1 MQRYPE
7 LTFTVGMPNMVPDQL
22 SEVELLKIYAEF
34 QWVQMGH
41 ALDCP
46 SHLLTSEEGER
57 LYASV
62 IQVESRFGGGGSISQ
77 FQEGDQVHARGTVQ
91 FHAKHFVEGWTLF
104 DKKEIPE
111 EAVAGI
117 KTKADLAG
125 VDSTWICMTNAIVA
139 RLADNSR
146 LKTFSPAGI
155 KDKNVPTSL
164 EKPLGIVEHE
174 HVMQTGEI
182 EPFYASSRLTPIRP
196 VDASPIPYK
205 IQLEND
211 LNGAGLL
218 YFARYVAMMNYA
230 ERIFLL
236 RRLPRPF
243 SQPLIRFLSTEHRR
257 CYFFANA
264 SETDE
269 VMVHCSGAVV
279 DVEEPPRRST
289 GLRTDSMR
297 FQFSFDLH
305 RKSDGVLM
313 AKSVVSKTLSIPNRY
328 SGLQGEARR
337 FAGALLSSRE

>member
-1 MQRYPE
+1 MQRYPK

-77 FQEGDQVHARGTVQ
+77 FQEGDEVHARGTVQ
-91 FHAKHFVEGWTLF
+91 FHAKHFVEGWSLF
-104 DKKEIPE
+104 DKKEVPE
-111 EAVAGI
+111 EAVARI
-117 KTKADLAG
+117 KTKADLAAI
-125 VDSTWICMTNAIVA
+125 DTTWICMTNAIVA

-155 KDKNVPTSL
+155 SDKDVPTSP

-174 HVMQTGEI
+174 RVMQTGEI
-182 EPFYASSRLTPIRP
+182 EAFYEASRLTPIQP
-196 VDASPIPYK
+196 VDGSPVSYP

-236 RRLPRPF
+236 RRLERPF
-243 SQPLIRFLSTEHRR
+243 SQPLIRFLSTERR
-257 CYFFANA
+257 RSYFFANA

-269 VMVHCSGAVV
+269 VMVHCSAAVV
-279 DVEEPPRRST
+279 DVEAPPRRST
-289 GLRTDSMR
+289 GLRTDAMR
-297 FQFSFDLH
+297 FQFQFDLH

-313 AKSVVSKTLSIPNRY
+313 AKSVVSKTLSIPNRF

-337 FAGALLSSRE
+337 FARALLATRG